1 MGNENSFG
9 LPYTY
14 FIYTLVLFDFDLHM
28 GGASLCIG
36 DSKGLTSVLLG
47 RVIIPNPR
55 GCSVGSSVLA
65 KRSSKD
71 TGFPAD
77 TSGGSLSKWA
87 ETRAGGRG
95 SPREVV
101 GMNKASGLPKAE
113 PMDKGGNGSC
123 PPHPPPKSAMLRDDA
138 RMAPAVPGS

>member
-14 FIYTLVLFDFDLHM
+14 FIYALLLFDVDLRM

-47 RVIIPNPR
+47 RVIIPNPP

-77 TSGGSLSKWA
+77 TSGG
-87 ETRAGGRG
+87 
-95 SPREVV
+95 VIV
-101 GMNKASGLPKAE
+101 
-113 PMDKGGNGSC
+113 
-123 PPHPPPKSAMLRDDA
+123 
-138 RMAPAVPGS
+138 